1 MDQANQESLA
11 SRLADILSGSYEI
24 EGEIGRGGMGIV
36 YSARDL
42 KLKRRVAIKVL
53 PPDLAFREEI
63 RIRFTREAQTAAR
76 LQHPHIVPIHSVGDE
91 GGLVYFVM
99 AYVDGESLAARLRR
113 RERLPIE
120 EARRIMKET
129 SDAMGMAHAMGVI
142 HRDIKPD
149 NILLEGTR
157 RRVMVTDF
165 GIAKALVEDGGSS
178 LTGTGVAI
186 GTPAYMSPEQA
197 SGDSEI
203 DTRSDIY
210 SLGVVGFEMLS
221 GDVPFKAPTVAGI
234 LLKQVSEPVPDLT
247 KLREDCPNELAF
259 TVMRCLDKDPEN
271 RWPTSDALRRALES
285 KTSKP
290 YRPRSQLSK
299 RPSRPSR
306 ERDREFWEWFA
317 DDAKDAPRST
327 RDRRPGRG
335 RELSERSRRPRERK
349 GLQRRP
355 TRAPDK
361 AKAKGSEPSIVRKFR
376 SNFASYVAVNGG
388 LLLMN
393 VVTGLDS
400 PWFLFPAIGW
410 GIGLASQ
417 YGRLWTSGYS
427 MRDVLNR
434 PAASDALPT
443 VSGTAAK
450 LPAAGIAIASMS
462 EATTG
467 EFGKRAEQIR
477 QIQKDRQA
485 IFQVVEKLPPAERE
499 LLPEIVKTVDSLA
512 GRALEL
518 GTMLRQMEGSVSDSS
533 VDSLDSRIEA
543 LKAGGADTESDRRLG
558 LLQRQRTALVELG
571 KRREKIEAQFESCV
585 LAVQNVRF
593 DLLRLRSA
601 GVDAVLSDLT
611 SATQQVR
618 ALQFDVEAAI
628 DAAAE
633 IKEALRPG

>member
-247 KLREDCPNELAF
+247 KLREDCPDELAF

-327 RDRRPGRG
+327 RDRRPGHGRG
-335 RELSERSRRPRERK
+335 LSERSRRPRERK

-450 LPAAGIAIASMS
+450 LPAAGIAIASMP

-467 EFGKRAEQIR
+467 EFGTRAEQIR

-543 LKAGGADTESDRRLG
+543 LKAEGADAESDRRLG

-628 DAAAE
+628 EAAAE

>member
-247 KLREDCPNELAF
+247 KLREDCPDELAF

-327 RDRRPGRG
+327 RDRRPGHGRG
-335 RELSERSRRPRERK
+335 LSERSRRPRERK

-450 LPAAGIAIASMS
+450 LPAAGIAIASMP

-467 EFGKRAEQIR
+467 EFGTRAEQIR

-543 LKAGGADTESDRRLG
+543 LKAEGADAESDRRLG

-628 DAAAE
+628 EAAAE
-633 IKEALRPG
+633 IKEALRPS